1 MAVRLTN
8 KSGGLI
14 VCDLAD
20 GTTLRLNNKASDTI
34 EDSAVT
40 KHIKNLVTKG
50 LLLSKEVK
58 SETAEKRKEEKK
70 NGNV

>member
-40 KHIKNLVTKG
+40 KHIKHLVTKG
-50 LLLSKEVK
+50 LLLSREVK
-58 SETAEKRKEEKK
+58 SETEKRKEEKK